1 MSYIKNLVKI
11 SNHINALSQ
20 STNLI
25 IVTKNQD
32 QNIIKKLAETN
43 HINFGENRVQEAINK
58 WSNVINL
65 NSNIKLHLIG
75 GIQSNKVKQAFN
87 IFHYIH

>member
-11 SNHINALSQ
+11 SNHINTLSQ

-43 HINFGENRVQEAINK
+43 HINFSGLWTKERGSINHYT
-58 WSNVINL
+58 IEG
-65 NSNIKLHLIG
+65 NSK
-75 GIQSNKVKQAFN
+75 
-87 IFHYIH
+87 IFETLEDIISE